1 MKSSTGKSPTIL
13 ILRTGYLSATS
24 NSKILGSIFALLYIG
39 QSALTITLSTKSLVL
54 CLASSVVISSS
65 NSIFITEIPSLEL
78 DFISFKSLTPRN
90 SSSRGSVI
98 SFSISS
104 AVLPG
109 NIVVTK
115 ILVELISGKSSLG
128 IVLYAVIPD
137 NKNNTI
143 MT

>member
-13 ILRTGYLSATS
+13 ILSTGYLSATS
-24 NSKILGSIFALLYIG
+24 NSKILGSTFALLYIG

-54 CLASSVVISSS
+54 CLASSVVTSSS
-65 NSIFITEIPSLEL
+65 NSILITEIPSLEL
-78 DFISFKSLTPRN
+78 EVISLRSLTPLN

-109 NIVVTK
+109 NTVVTK

-128 IVLYAVIPD
+128 IVLYAVIPEI
-137 NKNNTI
+137 KNNII